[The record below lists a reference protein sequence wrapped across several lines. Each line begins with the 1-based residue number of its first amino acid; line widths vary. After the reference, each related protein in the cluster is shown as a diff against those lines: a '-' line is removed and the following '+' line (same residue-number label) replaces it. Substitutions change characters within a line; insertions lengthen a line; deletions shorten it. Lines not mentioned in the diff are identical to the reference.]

1 VVHDELANSHA
12 AAQAAHAAAAHSSIA
27 PPEIRRKS
35 GLEML
40 NIPPVSVA
48 RHPQRRPG
56 SPAGV
61 GIQRPSI
68 NPAAR
73 SILGGTSA
81 YSALAVNT
89 SHGATGS
96 PQMTTQHM
104 SPSVSAAPSS
114 AASNVFAHFQQ
125 SLNACSPA
133 SQPSKTPQ
141 PMTSP
146 AICVPKTEVP
156 SAIVQPMASPALP
169 NTSSVLTSAASFQD
183 TNVQTTTTVPPPPT
197 LQFLATSA
205 AVSGPP
211 TYEPI
216 SPDGSA
222 PTSPVARAEAPAS
235 APTCEYSI
243 VFKAFRTS

>member
-1 VVHDELANSHA
+1 
-12 AAQAAHAAAAHSSIA
+12 
-27 PPEIRRKS
+27 
-35 GLEML
+35 ML

-68 NPAAR
+68 
-73 SILGGTSA
+73 
-81 YSALAVNT
+81 
-89 SHGATGS
+89 
-96 PQMTTQHM
+96 M

-183 TNVQTTTTVPPPPT
+183 TNVQTTTAVPPPPT

-235 APTCEYSI
+235 APTCEYS